1 MDRLEF
7 RKITQK
13 PGLYGHRT
21 SGSTGV
27 AVEVQKYKA
36 QQDNVRRHTELFNSW
51 HDWDPKAP
59 TLKLS
64 PLHAYKPGVYTQL
77 ISYPQL
83 FPKDL
88 TQFERI
94 LSYGETWTGIGI
106 DVYSSEEF
114 GYIAIQCPYNNSH
127 LHVMDNL
134 RVVFT
139 PAGLRITDN
148 DHPYLKDYEIGDYA
162 EQTVCK
168 HISLPAMS
176 HVKGR
181 VRNMIKMP
189 DGSCKWPMLG
199 LYKFF
204 EIQRYQVFQES
215 LTKLRVHII
224 GRISEEALRS
234 MRKSLGYDFD
244 IEVVQG
250 NFKVGKYEEFI
261 CEV

>member
-7 RKITQK
+7 RKIKQI
-13 PGLYGHRT
+13 PGICMHRT
-21 SGSTGV
+21 SGSTGI

-36 QQDNVRRHTELFNSW
+36 QQNNVNRHTELVNLW
-51 HDWDPKAP
+51 HNWDPKAS
-59 TLKLS
+59 TLKLN
-64 PLHAYKPGVYTQL
+64 PLHGYKSGVYKQL
-77 ISYPQL
+77 ISYPQM

-94 LSYGETWTGIGI
+94 ISYGETWIGIGI
-106 DVYSSEEF
+106 DLYSSEEF
-114 GYIAIQCPYNNSH
+114 GYIAIQCPYDSGH
-127 LHVMDNL
+127 LHIMDNL
-134 RVVFT
+134 EIVFT
-139 PAGLRITDN
+139 KQGLRITDN

-162 EQTVCK
+162 ESIVCK
-168 HISLPAMS
+168 HIALPAMT

-181 VRNMIKMP
+181 IRNMVKMP
-189 DGSCKWPMLG
+189 DGSSKWPMLG

-215 LTKLRVHII
+215 LTKLRLHII
-224 GRISEEALRS
+224 GNASKEVLCS

-244 IEVVQG
+244 IEIVQG
-250 NFKVGKYEEFI
+250 NFKAGKFEEFI